1 MGKSRREF
9 IKRGAVA
16 ALAVGLPAT
25 LVKSVS
31 ANSIGVLLG
40 HDDQLAK
47 ANFARHLNTIFR
59 AQAAGSRTVELK
71 LIKISTL
78 AGNKKDTGFSLLFD
92 GARGQILS
100 QDVYSFQHDQMGQ
113 FSLLLVPVVT
123 RRRNQPH
130 YEVIINKLH
139 S

>member
-9 IKRGAVA
+9 LKRGAVT

-25 LVKSVS
+25 LGKSVS
-31 ANSIGVLLG
+31 ANSLGVLLG
-40 HDDQLAK
+40 QENRLAR
-47 ANFARHLNTIFR
+47 ADFARHLNTTFR
-59 AQAAGSRTVELK
+59 VQASGSRPVALK
-71 LIKISTL
+71 LIKISDL
-78 AGNKKDTGFSLLFD
+78 AGNKKAGFSLLFD
-92 GARGQILS
+92 GARGKVLS
-100 QDVYSFQHDQMGQ
+100 QDLYSFEHDEMGR
-113 FSLLLVPVVT
+113 FSLLMVPVVT

>member
-9 IKRGAVA
+9 IKRGAVT

-25 LVKSVS
+25 VVKSVS

-40 HDDQLAK
+40 HENRLAR
-47 ANFARHLNTIFR
+47 ADFARHLNTTFR
-59 AQAAGSRTVELK
+59 VQASGSRPVALK
-71 LIKISTL
+71 LIKISDL
-78 AGNKKDTGFSLLFD
+78 AGNQKAGFSLLFD
-92 GARGQILS
+92 GARGKSLS
-100 QDVYSFQHDQMGQ
+100 QDLYSFEHDEMGR
-113 FSLLLVPVVT
+113 FSFLMVPVVT

>member
-16 ALAVGLPAT
+16 AVAVSVPAALA
-25 LVKSVS
+25 KSVS
-31 ANSIGVLLG
+31 ANTVGVLLG
-40 HDDQLAK
+40 NEDRLARVI
-47 ANFARHLNTIFR
+47 FARHLNTTFR
-59 AQAAGSRTVELK
+59 ARAAGSRTVNLK
-71 LIKISTL
+71 LIKISDL
-78 AGNKKDTGFSLLFD
+78 AGNKKAGFSLLFD
-92 GARGQILS
+92 GARGKVLS
-100 QDVYSFQHDQMGQ
+100 QDVYSFQHDEMGS

>member
-16 ALAVGLPAT
+16 AVALSVPAT
-25 LVKSVS
+25 LAKSVS
-31 ANSIGVLLG
+31 ANTVSVLLG
-40 HDDQLAK
+40 NEDRLAK
-47 ANFARHLNTIFR
+47 ANFARYLNTTFR
-59 AQAAGSRTVELK
+59 VQASGSRPVALK
-71 LIKISTL
+71 LIKISDL
-78 AGNKKDTGFSLLFD
+78 AGNKKAGFSLLFD
-92 GARGQILS
+92 GARGKVLS
-100 QDVYSFQHDQMGQ
+100 QDLYSFQHDEMGR
-113 FSLLLVPVVT
+113 FSFLMVPVVT

>member
-9 IKRGAVA
+9 IKRGAVT

-40 HDDQLAK
+40 HEDQLAK
-47 ANFARHLNTIFR
+47 AAFARHMNTAFR
-59 AQAAGSRTVELK
+59 AQASGSGSVDLK
-71 LIKISTL
+71 LIRISDL
-78 AGNKKDTGFSLLFD
+78 ARKKTAGFSLLFD
-92 GARGQILS
+92 GVRGKVLS
-100 QDVYSFQHDQMGQ
+100 QDVYSFQHDEMGK

-123 RRRNQPH
+123 ARRNQPQ
-130 YEVIINKLH
+130 YEVIINKLN
-139 S
+139 

>member
-9 IKRGAVA
+9 IKRGAVT

-40 HDDQLAK
+40 QTDQLAK
-47 ANFARHLNTIFR
+47 TTFARYLNTKFR
-59 AQAAGSRTVELK
+59 AQASGSRPVDLK
-71 LIKISTL
+71 LIKISEI
-78 AGNKKDTGFSLLFD
+78 AGNKKAGFSLLFD
-92 GARGQILS
+92 GARDKVLS
-100 QDVYSFQHDQMGQ
+100 QDIYSFQHDEMGK

-139 S
+139 

>member
-1 MGKSRREF
+1 MSKSRREF

-16 ALAVGLPAT
+16 AFAASLSAT

-31 ANSIGVLLG
+31 ASVTGVVLG
-40 HDDQLAK
+40 QEDQLAK
-47 ANFARHLNTIFR
+47 ANFARYLHTTFR
-59 AQAAGSRTVELK
+59 AQAPGSRTVELK
-71 LIKISTL
+71 LIEISDL
-78 AGNKKDTGFSLLFD
+78 ASNKKAGFSLLFD
-92 GARGQILS
+92 GARGKILS
-100 QDVYSFQHDQMGQ
+100 QDIYSFQHAEMGR
-113 FSLLLVPVVT
+113 FSLLMVPVVT